1 MNSLFKLCDLKGK
14 RFKTV
19 VPHEDWSATKKLVLA
34 KIDTEF
40 QEPDYKFTAEN
51 IRKSTDFEEFKK
63 KNLILDD
70 NYIKIFVNPF
80 HNNLPPALL
89 NETKY
94 KKITLPCFGEND
106 NLHYQNFNQL
116 YGKPNSDQVKD
127 RPETFNKN
135 QSGLKPKLKSLS
147 NKQRGFVECVT
158 CNKKRV
164 IYGEKKLNK
173 EQQILLKD
181 CLDSID
187 FTCGD
192 ELLPDDDVY
201 KSLKDNIVCVDRR
214 KNCSYPLDAHYYKKF
229 DPVCC
234 VCLEDLT
241 GGDFEKYET
250 RKKKFFTVIPICS
263 KTECETKI
271 EDIRLVNIKGGYA
284 KDQDE

>member
-1 MNSLFKLCDLKGK
+1 MVYSNFQKNHFSVVNS
-14 RFKTV
+14 
-19 VPHEDWSATKKLVLA
+19 
-34 KIDTEF
+34 
-40 QEPDYKFTAEN
+40 
-51 IRKSTDFEEFKK
+51 
-63 KNLILDD
+63 
-70 NYIKIFVNPF
+70 
-80 HNNLPPALL
+80 ALL
-89 NETKY
+89 NEIKY
-94 KKITLPCFGEND
+94 KKIPLPCFGEND

-127 RPETFNKN
+127 RPETFNEK

-214 KNCSYPLDAHYYKKF
+214 KNCSYPLEAHYYKKF

-284 KDQDE
+284 KDQDEIIQDKEMKKGRHNIRLHKKN